1 MKLSLCAPAVA
12 IAAGSLFVAP
22 SPAFAAPKK
31 STNAASTAAR
41 PGTLVAMGGQGSLGS
56 SAGSNSTYV
65 GVHLFPLSM
74 SSAKV
79 KVGNTSVD
87 TPSTSFRTMPKQ
99 LEFYGN
105 FGSWVVR
112 PTLDLDLNIAGNAVE
127 ENTSY
132 LGVGYMLSSNLEVG
146 AVVGIESKSTETADK
161 TKLVSSEILI
171 GPSAF
176 YFTEVAGLQAQFDGR
191 LFLIF
196 GSAESTKDN
205 TTTTTV
211 DTSGFGFE
219 AAANVVRELSS
230 GLEYVGGVKLGYVD
244 TTNKADKNNEISSS
258 AFEFKIIPAGLRFKF

>member
-1 MKLSLCAPAVA
+1 M
-12 IAAGSLFVAP
+12 
-22 SPAFAAPKK
+22 
-31 STNAASTAAR
+31 T
-41 PGTLVAMGGQGSLGS
+41 
-56 SAGSNSTYV
+56 
-65 GVHLFPLSM
+65 
-74 SSAKV
+74 SAKV

-176 YFTEVAGLQAQFDGR
+176 YFTEVAGLQAEFDGR

>member
-1 MKLSLCAPAVA
+1 MKLSLCVPTMAIVA
-12 IAAGSLFVAP
+12 GFLFVA
-22 SPAFAAPKK
+22 PAFAAPKK
-31 STNAASTAAR
+31 STNAVSTATR

-65 GVHLFPLSM
+65 GVQLFPLSM

-176 YFTEVAGLQAQFDGR
+176 YFTEVAGLQAEFDGR